1 MNIAIIPARSGS
13 KRISNKNI
21 KLFKGVPIIAYAI
34 QKAIH
39 SQIFENVIVSTDSEE
54 IASIANYYG
63 AKTPFMRPSALS
75 NDFVGLAEV
84 MEHASVKTSKIYG
97 HSIENLC
104 CILPT
109 SPLIGVES
117 IVAGLK
123 VLQGNQYDYVFT
135 GLEFESPIERSMKK
149 IKNGGV
155 QLIAPEYAK
164 VRTQDIEKRYYD
176 AGQFYWGTIKAWT
189 NQEPIFSDKSFLLEL
204 NKWEA
209 QDIDTEA
216 DWRMAEILYDVQLI
230 MRAP

>member
-21 KLFKGVPIIAYAI
+21 RLFKGVPIIAYAI
-34 QKAIH
+34 QKAIQ
-39 SQIFENVIVSTDSEE
+39 SQVFDSIIVSTDSEE

-63 AKTPFMRPSALS
+63 AKTPFIRPSSLS

-84 MEHASVKTSKIYG
+84 MEHASVKISGI
-97 HSIENLC
+97 HESSIKNLC

-109 SPLIGVES
+109 APLLRVER
-117 IVAGLK
+117 IVEGLK
-123 VLQGNQYDYVFT
+123 VLQEREYDYVFT

-176 AGQFYWGTIKAWT
+176 AGQFYWGTINAWM